1 MRQLII
7 AAALA
12 ANSCSV
18 MSCSLAQ
25 AGTPGN
31 CAQLQDP
38 KRTVSSCTAFLDTHP
53 DSSSDRAVAYF
64 YRGTAY
70 SMTDQLDAA
79 IEDLGRS
86 IEADPAWPPAHNNR
100 ARALV
105 SKGEPAKAIAD
116 YDAVIAL
123 SPGNAAG
130 YVNRALAY
138 KNLNDFDRALADLQK
153 AGELNPRNAFVIYN
167 IGEVYESKGDPGRA
181 EAEYR
186 KALTLVP
193 TNQTVIDGLK
203 RIGATP

>member
-12 ANSCSV
+12 VLSCS
-18 MSCSLAQ
+18 AAH

-38 KRTVSSCTAFLDTHP
+38 KLTVPSCTAFLDTHP
-53 DSSSDRAVAYF
+53 ESESDRAVAYF
-64 YRGTAY
+64 YRGTALF
-70 SMTDQLDAA
+70 MTDQLDDA
-79 IEDLGRS
+79 IADLGRS
-86 IEADPAWPPAHNNR
+86 IEAGPGWAPPYNNR

-116 YDAVIAL
+116 YDVLIAL
-123 SPGNAAG
+123 GPGNAAG

-138 KNLNDFDRALADLQK
+138 VKLKDFDNALADLQR
-153 AGELNPRNAFVIYN
+153 ADELKPNTPFTIYS
-167 IGEVYESKGDPGRA
+167 IGEIYEGKGDRALA
-181 EAEYR
+181 EAQYR
-186 KALTLVP
+186 KALALTP
-193 TNQTVIDGLK
+193 RNQTVIDGLK